1 MDRLLDL
8 FSKVAPLLLFYPR
21 WVQALF
27 CATAGFFLLS
37 AILCV
42 AFYPSA
48 AALFEEAASVKAQ
61 RAIEKA
67 IALDVSVVPGGTDDP
82 LGNPDQFR
90 LSYYTKLD
98 AEKVTIEPRLEYLSI
113 LDRGGPILSTGYSYT
128 AFAFEFPNFDIKV
141 VNNSSETIFITSAEF
156 NVDRSEPDLSPI
168 LLIRSDLYL
177 SNERHFELVNDGW
190 GQVDTCVVDYDVAP
204 APGGS
209 GRYKYKL
216 ETGAFVERYN
226 VDVTEGLVGEGL
238 QIDKLQ
244 ALNWREKSDQS
255 VTLASGKKIGDA
267 DYERRIAAALGPF
280 SKNQAF
286 ATGKLTCSWKE
297 ANGLSNHQTLNFS
310 TVVTIMNDPAGGAPA
325 PPSAQYQ
332 AAFEVDKR
340 DYTVSPGD
348 VSHTLKPGE
357 ADRFEIRVG
366 AARSAYHDFRL
377 KLFYN
382 GGRVVLSKSIH
393 LHMVVPRSC
402 AMLARSQPRSNSAWA
417 RDD

>member
-8 FSKVAPLLLFYPR
+8 FTKIAPLLLFYPR

-27 CATAGFFLLS
+27 CATAGLFLLS

-61 RAIEKA
+61 KGIEKA
-67 IALDVSVVPGGTDDP
+67 IALDVSVVPGAADDP

-98 AEKVTIEPRLEYLSI
+98 GGKVAIEPRLEYFSI
-113 LDRGGPILSTGYSYT
+113 LERGGLISTGYNYT
-128 AFAFEFPNFDIKV
+128 PFGFEFPNLDIKV

-156 NVDRSEPDLSPI
+156 NLDRSESDLMPI
-168 LLIRSDLYL
+168 LLIRSDIYL

-190 GQVDTCVVDYDVAP
+190 GRVDSCVVNYDIAP
-204 APGGS
+204 APSASGS
-209 GRYKYKL
+209 YKYKL
-216 ETGAFVERYN
+216 QTEVFEERYN

-244 ALNWREKSDQS
+244 ALNWQEKGDDS
-255 VTLASGKKIGDA
+255 VTLVSGEKIRKSE
-267 DYERRIAAALGPF
+267 YNRRIAAALGPF

-286 ATGKLTCSWKE
+286 ATGKLTCSWKD
-297 ANGLSNHQTLNFS
+297 ANGLSNLQTFNFS
-310 TVVTIMNDPAGGAPA
+310 TSVTVMNQSLGGLPA
-325 PPSAQYQ
+325 PPTAQYQ
-332 AAFEVDKR
+332 AAFGVDRR
-340 DYTVSPGD
+340 DYTVSAAD

-366 AARSAYHDFRL
+366 AAKSSYHDFRL

-382 GGRVVLSKSIH
+382 GGGVVLSKSIH

-402 AMLARSQPRSNSAWA
+402 AMLARSEPRSNSAWA